1 MNNTEQRLD
10 ELETKFSYQDHLIS
24 QLNEVIIAH
33 QQQLDQQAE
42 ELTRLRLLLADAQNI
57 ATGHDAVESPPPH
70 Y

>member
-1 MNNTEQRLD
+1 MSNTNQRLD

-42 ELTRLRLLLADAQNI
+42 ELTRLRLLLADAQAPAI
-57 ATGHDAVESPPPH
+57 RHHAEESPPPH